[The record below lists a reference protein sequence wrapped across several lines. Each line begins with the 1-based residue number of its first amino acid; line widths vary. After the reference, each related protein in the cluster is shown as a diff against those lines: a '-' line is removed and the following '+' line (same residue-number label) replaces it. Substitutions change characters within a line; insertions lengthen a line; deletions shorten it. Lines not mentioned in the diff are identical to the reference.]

1 MLAVLFSA
9 LAPSL
14 SHAFAAERSSAGL
27 GEICS
32 SYGAAPAAQAAGPAQ
47 KPATDALQ
55 LHLKHCPYCGT
66 HGASVALLPP
76 ALLTFAVLGGH
87 DLFPPLYYRAPA
99 ALFSWSAA
107 QPRAPPF
114 SA

>member
-1 MLAVLFSA
+1 MLAILFSA

-14 SHAFAAERSSAGL
+14 SHAFAAERSSTGL

-32 SYGAAPAAQAAGPAQ
+32 SYGAVPAVQAPDAAQQPAS
-47 KPATDALQ
+47 DALQ
-55 LHLKHCPYCGT
+55 LHLKHCAYCAT

-76 ALLTFAVLGGH
+76 ALITFAVLGGH

-107 QPRAPPF
+107 QPRAPPH